1 MGLTITLGGTRWEA
15 QFSIL
20 YQLEYKPVWRRWS
33 GPLEQGFLFKFLVF
47 VLRFAKGPRLA

>member
-15 QFSIL
+15 QFSVL
-20 YQLEYKPVWRRWS
+20 WQLEYLPVWRRWR

-47 VLRFAKGPRLA
+47 VLRFAKGPR